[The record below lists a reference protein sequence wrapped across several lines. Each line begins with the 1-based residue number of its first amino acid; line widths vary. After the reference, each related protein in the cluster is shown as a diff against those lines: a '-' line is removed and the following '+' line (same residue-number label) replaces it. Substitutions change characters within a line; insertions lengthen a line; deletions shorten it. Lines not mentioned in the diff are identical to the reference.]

1 MSKVFLS
8 HSSLDK
14 ERITAIYTKLTSS
27 LGSESVIMD
36 SFNFQ
41 EGRHTESEI
50 IYNLEISDLFV
61 IFLSGAA
68 LDSKWVQN
76 ELSIASN
83 KLSKD
88 KLYQICPIIIDDSVT
103 YDDSR
108 IPQWLKNSYN
118 IQPIKSNKKIVD
130 IILERVIEITR
141 DKHKK
146 IKERQD
152 LFVGRNRF
160 LDDIE
165 KRLDEY
171 ELPKPISIFASG
183 LEGVGRRT
191 LLKKSLVKSNIV
203 KPTYPFSEIAMERHE
218 SIEDFI
224 LKLIDLGFLAD
235 EDIEVELPQINELS
249 FQGKKDTLTKI
260 IYLLQEEKRYI
271 VINDNG
277 CIINHRGEIVD
288 WFREVIG
295 SGKLKNQILFLIASK
310 FRYYPRGFYNF
321 DVIYDL
327 KVPELEFKERRGLL
341 NRYSE
346 ICELELDNDKLNF
359 ISDLLSGLPEQVFY
373 AIDKLKTIGWN
384 RFQRE
389 SHSITKFNTQ
399 KAELILEEFKDKVE
413 EMKFLTLLCQFDSI
427 GMNYLLSIICD
438 DNQQKNRYQEFIEQ
452 FLLQGICESVG
463 TLQEYIRVNDFIKDY
478 INRSG
483 LTLDKT
489 YHQKI
494 LGSVGDFITKLDDNG
509 DYNIPELLFNL
520 KTSLLNGISI
530 NERYIFP
537 SIYLKTMNDLYYA
550 GKYNEVVDFADKA
563 LTRIDNYDDKMVF
576 EIRYLLCLALAKLSK
591 QNNRDNFVYI
601 SRFNAEVQNI
611 DGPEHD
617 FLYGFFYRQTGKFDK
632 ALDRLDS
639 SLNKRNNFSKAKRE
653 KVQVLLAMQDFSS
666 AMELA
671 KLNYENYP
679 NNPYHIQAYF
689 ACVIK
694 SDKSNK
700 KEILKELIDNM
711 DLIGNEVS
719 KEMSSRFKAQYAAFI
734 DENFS
739 EAIIEIDKAI
749 SINPDIQ
756 YARFVKFDIADKFN
770 ELEIMKSILDFFEK
784 PDLNVKHHNNY
795 VYMKSLVM
803 KRESGIDE
811 AKKYFINNIKNY
823 TEQAK
828 ERFIN
833 RLEK

>member
-1 MSKVFLS
+1 M
-8 HSSLDK
+8 
-14 ERITAIYTKLTSS
+14 
-27 LGSESVIMD
+27 
-36 SFNFQ
+36 
-41 EGRHTESEI
+41 
-50 IYNLEISDLFV
+50 
-61 IFLSGAA
+61 
-68 LDSKWVQN
+68 
-76 ELSIASN
+76 
-83 KLSKD
+83 
-88 KLYQICPIIIDDSVT
+88 
-103 YDDSR
+103 
-108 IPQWLKNSYN
+108 
-118 IQPIKSNKKIVD
+118 
-130 IILERVIEITR
+130 
-141 DKHKK
+141 
-146 IKERQD
+146 
-152 LFVGRNRF
+152 
-160 LDDIE
+160 
-165 KRLDEY
+165 
-171 ELPKPISIFASG
+171 
-183 LEGVGRRT
+183 
-191 LLKKSLVKSNIV
+191 
-203 KPTYPFSEIAMERHE
+203 
-218 SIEDFI
+218 
-224 LKLIDLGFLAD
+224 
-235 EDIEVELPQINELS
+235 
-249 FQGKKDTLTKI
+249 
-260 IYLLQEEKRYI
+260 
-271 VINDNG
+271 
-277 CIINHRGEIVD
+277 
-288 WFREVIG
+288 
-295 SGKLKNQILFLIASK
+295 
-310 FRYYPRGFYNF
+310 
-321 DVIYDL
+321 
-327 KVPELEFKERRGLL
+327 
-341 NRYSE
+341 
-346 ICELELDNDKLNF
+346 
-359 ISDLLSGLPEQVFY
+359 
-373 AIDKLKTIGWN
+373 
-384 RFQRE
+384 
-389 SHSITKFNTQ
+389 
-399 KAELILEEFKDKVE
+399 
-413 EMKFLTLLCQFDSI
+413 
-427 GMNYLLSIICD
+427 
-438 DNQQKNRYQEFIEQ
+438 
-452 FLLQGICESVG
+452 
-463 TLQEYIRVNDFIKDY
+463 
-478 INRSG
+478 
-483 LTLDKT
+483 
-489 YHQKI
+489 
-494 LGSVGDFITKLDDNG
+494 
-509 DYNIPELLFNL
+509 
-520 KTSLLNGISI
+520 
-530 NERYIFP
+530 
-537 SIYLKTMNDLYYA
+537 
-550 GKYNEVVDFADKA
+550 
-563 LTRIDNYDDKMVF
+563 TRIDNYDDKMVF

-689 ACVIK
+689 TCVIK